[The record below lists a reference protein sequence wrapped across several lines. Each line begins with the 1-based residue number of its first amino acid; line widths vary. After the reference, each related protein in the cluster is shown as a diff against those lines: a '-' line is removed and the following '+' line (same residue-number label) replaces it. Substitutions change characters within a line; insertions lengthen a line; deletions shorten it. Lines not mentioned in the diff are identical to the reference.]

1 MENQSQEIYYNI
13 PLQKSTQA
21 KKYCNKQSAAPST
34 QVFYAWCSNYI
45 FLILL
50 EGNKPSPIKIILG
63 QFLKTYAEL

>member
-1 MENQSQEIYYNI
+1 MENQSQEIYYNT

-21 KKYCNKQSAAPST
+21 KNTATIYTS
-34 QVFYAWCSNYI
+34 FYTWCSNYI

>member
-34 QVFYAWCSNYI
+34 QVFTHGAQI
-45 FLILL
+45 TF
-50 EGNKPSPIKIILG
+50 
-63 QFLKTYAEL
+63 F